1 MNSHHFQQNARM
13 ARLLTALA
21 VALVAAFGVVPV
33 GPASAAANTDR
44 LNGGE
49 SLGAGQQLISPN
61 GQFVLVMQGDGNLVE
76 YAPGNRAVWASG
88 TNRPN
93 SIALMQSDGN
103 LVVIAPGNVP
113 VWNAGTNGNPG
124 ADVELQSDGNLV
136 VYAQGHIAKWS
147 TGAQTGGSSLADR
160 IVTVANNEAG
170 NTSHNHETG
179 TNCNF
184 YSGALGV
191 GSPCA
196 NGWRAQDWCADF
208 LRWVWGNGGA
218 NTGGLNSLAI
228 SAQTYG
234 NNHGTWHAGS
244 ALSGVQPGDAIGYK
258 YGGSTSDDHV
268 GIVVAVG
275 TSSVTTIEGNYSNAV
290 TRRTV
295 NRNSSDISGY
305 AHPVS

>member
-1 MNSHHFQQNARM
+1 MNSFQPHIRPRLI
-13 ARLLTALA
+13 RLLIGLA
-21 VALVAAFGVVPV
+21 FAMVSVFLVVPMSS
-33 GPASAAANTDR
+33 ASAAANTDR
-44 LNGGE
+44 LNPGE

-88 TNRPN
+88 TNRAN
-93 SIALMQSDGN
+93 SITLMQTDGN

-113 VWNAGTNGNPG
+113 VWNAGTSGNPG
-124 ADVELQSDGNLV
+124 ADVELQNDGNVV

-160 IVTVANNEAG
+160 IVTIANNEAG
-170 NTSHNHETG
+170 NPSHNHESG

-191 GSPCA
+191 GSACA
-196 NGWRAQDWCADF
+196 NGWRAQSWCADF
-208 LRWVWGNGGA
+208 LKWVWGGAGA
-218 NTGGLNSLAI
+218 NTSGLSSLAN

-234 NNHGTWHAGS
+234 NNHGTWHAGA

-258 YGGSTSDDHV
+258 FGGSTSDDHV

-275 TSSVTTIEGNYSNAV
+275 TSSVTTIEGNYSDAV